1 MRRRKYTQIALSIDR
16 LLFSSEPHSEFIHC
30 SVSFVEV
37 RHGLDKR
44 NFLFSEMPKHGI
56 VQGLYIDLSEE
67 GMLCAW
73 GV

>member
-1 MRRRKYTQIALSIDR
+1 MRWSKYAHIAFSIDR
-16 LLFSSEPHSEFIHC
+16 LLFASESDAKFIH
-30 SVSFVEV
+30 SQVSFVEV

-56 VQGLYIDLSEE
+56 VQGLYVDLSEE